1 MITNTLI
8 DIGNLKISKIVTGA
22 DADLTKRNLNL
33 VVDTKEKRKI
43 PFSGVFELDA
53 KDGPKPE
60 QLHLMRME
68 LHRLH

>member
-22 DADLTKRNLNL
+22 DADLTKEFKFALTLKKNGN
-33 VVDTKEKRKI
+33 

-53 KDGPKPE
+53 KDGTKTGTVAFDE
-60 QLHLMRME
+60 NGTTSLH
-68 LHRLH
+68 